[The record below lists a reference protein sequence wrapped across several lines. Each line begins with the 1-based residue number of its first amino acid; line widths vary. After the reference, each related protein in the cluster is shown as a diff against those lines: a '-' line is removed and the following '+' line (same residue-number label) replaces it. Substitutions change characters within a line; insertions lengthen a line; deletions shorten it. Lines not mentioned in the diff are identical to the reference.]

1 MTPWTAAWSLLLLA
15 VSMVVVVA
23 GVLFS
28 AEPWGVAMMV
38 AGAASA
44 ALCGIGLVLGQ
55 AVIAFLGSLASGCG
69 GMVFAALAE
78 PTSAWASPVLT
89 AGLLGLVGL
98 GLLGATRMIA
108 TVQGRERTHR
118 IATLLQEVHETSML
132 SDLAKR
138 ILYRDREMDL
148 IRSAIEEDI
157 ERGDYNSGLV
167 LCSDLER
174 LFGYT
179 DAAEHL
185 RQRVLLARNSQLAA
199 SISEELAAVTAM
211 LDEGRVQDAEAAGKR
226 LHRVYPD
233 TPGVHGLDA
242 RIRSA
247 KLQMR
252 RELRAE
258 FLQAAERGDTRRA
271 MTLLRE
277 LDHQMSPEE
286 AAEIQSVAEQTVAR
300 HREALSAR
308 FKMAVSD
315 HRWLEAVAAGEEI
328 VEEFPNDRMAAEVRE
343 MLDRLKVRASAE
355 EEEDA

>member
-1 MTPWTAAWSLLLLA
+1 MTPWTAAWSSLLLA

-28 AEPWGVAMMV
+28 TEPWGAAMMI
-38 AGAASA
+38 AGATSG
-44 ALCGIGLVLGQ
+44 ALCGIGLILRQ
-55 AVIAFLGSLASGCG
+55 AVIAFLGSLVSACG
-69 GMVFAALAE
+69 GMVFAALTE
-78 PTSAWASPVLT
+78 PEAAWASPALT

-118 IATLLQEVHETSML
+118 IASLLQDLHETSML

-148 IRSAIEEDI
+148 IQSAIEEDI

-199 SISEELAAVTAM
+199 RISEEMAAVTAM
-211 LDEGRVQDAEAAGKR
+211 LDEGRIKDAEAAGKR
-226 LHRVYPD
+226 LHRMYPD
-233 TPGVHGLDA
+233 TPGIHGLDA

-247 KLQMR
+247 KLQVR
-252 RELRAE
+252 RDLRAA
-258 FLQAAERGDTRRA
+258 FLEAAERGDTRRA
-271 MTLLRE
+271 MALLRE
-277 LDHQMSPEE
+277 LDHHLSPEE
-286 AAEIQSVAEQTVAR
+286 AAEIQSAAEETVSR
-300 HREALSAR
+300 HREALSTR

-315 HRWLEAVAAGEEI
+315 HRWSEAVQAGEEI
-328 VEEFPNDRMAAEVRE
+328 IEEFPNDRMAAEVRE
-343 MLDRLKVRASAE
+343 MLDRLKVRATAVE
-355 EEEDA
+355 GEA